1 MIDRVHTS
9 HLGVQGCLRR
19 AKEAFYWRGIYKQ
32 TTEFT
37 SRCSICNSY
46 KPEQRKEPL
55 VSYEI
60 PTRPW
65 QSISEDLF
73 ELDSTECLITT
84 DFYSNFFELDML
96 PSKTARGLLKKLKP
110 HLARYGVPDRITT
123 DNRPQFACNKFQ
135 KFAAE
140 YQFEH
145 IKTSPRYL
153 QFNGKVENSVKTA
166 KNILKRA
173 ADAGHGHHL
182 SLLDFRNTPSKG
194 MDDTPAQR
202 LFTGRTSTSC

>member
-1 MIDRVHTS
+1 MIDKVHAS
-9 HLGVQGCLRR
+9 HLSVQGCLRR

-46 KPEQRKEPL
+46 KREQRKEPL

-65 QSISEDLF
+65 QSISKDLF
-73 ELDSTECLITT
+73 ELDSTEYLITT

-96 PSKTARGLLKKLKP
+96 PSKTARGLLKKIKP

-123 DNRPQFACNKFQ
+123 DNGPQFDCNKFQ

-145 IKTSPRYL
+145 IKTSLRYL
-153 QFNGKVENSVKTA
+153 QFNGKVENSVKNS
-166 KNILKRA
+166 KE
-173 ADAGHGHHL
+173 HL
-182 SLLDFRNTPSKG
+182 EE
-194 MDDTPAQR
+194 
-202 LFTGRTSTSC
+202 SC